1 MKLAGPIGCSTNCYH
16 GFDLETALR
25 GIADAGFQHVE
36 LTSVT
41 DYTEHVMPERMT
53 TKDREALAAKL
64 KDYGLVPMSI
74 SGHSD
79 LTSRNGVEI
88 FKRRIEF
95 ARQIGAPIVNT
106 GPGEVESSEGREAFF
121 NNIHEIAEYAARAGI
136 TVALETHGD
145 LMGTGSASAEIIRQ
159 IGSPRI
165 RINYDTGNV
174 IFYGG
179 VRPEEDLQAALPYL
193 GHVHLKDKRGGR
205 KVWDFPPL
213 GLGEIDFA
221 TIFKT
226 LAEAEYAGP
235 ISVEIEVSGKDY
247 IPTWLV
253 SDEKGEI
260 VSEDRK
266 KHGPEIVDRALVES
280 MRYLR
285 ALLELHPV

>member
-1 MKLAGPIGCSTNCYH
+1 MKLASPIGCSTNCYH

-25 GIADAGFQHVE
+25 GIADAGFQYVE

-53 TKDREALAAKL
+53 GKERESLAAKL

-79 LTSRNGVEI
+79 LASKKGVEI

-95 ARQIGAPIVNT
+95 AQQIGAHVVNT
-106 GPGEVESSEGREAFF
+106 GPGEIESREGKEAFF
-121 NNIHEIAEYAARAGI
+121 SNIHEIKRYAARAGV
-136 TVALETHGD
+136 TVALETHGS
-145 LMGTGSASAEIIRQ
+145 LMGTGSACAEIIRE
-159 IGSPRI
+159 IDSPWI

-179 VRPEEDLQAALPYL
+179 VRPEEDLRAALPYL

-213 GLGEIDFA
+213 GMGEIDFGSIL
-221 TIFKT
+221 TT
-226 LAEAEYAGP
+226 LADNAYSGP

-247 IPTWLV
+247 IPAWLV

-260 VSEDRK
+260 VSEERK
-266 KHGPEIVDRALVES
+266 QHGPEIVDRALVES

-285 ALLELHPV
+285 TLL